1 MPVNA
6 ADRGSSR
13 IVNIPNAFS
22 ALRIVL
28 IPFLIY
34 YMSLQQGNTE
44 LIIIA
49 VLMGISDY
57 GDGYFARKLNQI
69 TESGKILDPLAD
81 KLAVTAAAIGLVLY
95 RDFPL
100 WALILLVVRDI
111 IILIAGIFVMRKTG
125 VVPSSNLLGKWTV
138 TVFFVLIIVY
148 LMNIDFLKIYILSL
162 SMMFLLWSM
171 IEYYKLIPANIFEKN
186 KL

>member
-1 MPVNA
+1 MTDNNPDN
-6 ADRGSSR
+6 GSNQ

-22 ALRIVL
+22 ALRVVL

-34 YMSLQQGNTE
+34 YMSLQRGNTE
-44 LIIIA
+44 LLIIA
-49 VLMGISDY
+49 ALMGISDY
-57 GDGYFARKLNQI
+57 ADGYFARKLNQI

-81 KLAVTAAAIGLVLY
+81 KIAVAASVIGLVLY

-100 WALILLVVRDI
+100 WALILLIARDI

-138 TVFFVLIIVY
+138 TAFFVLIIIY
-148 LMNIDFLKIYILSL
+148 LFDVDFLKIYVLII
-162 SMMFLLWSM
+162 SMLVLMWSM
-171 IEYYKLIPANIFEKN
+171 VEYYKLLPANLFQKD